1 MPKKQKQTKRMPAN
15 DLVRTSRKSEIEL
28 KEDELNRVIGGTQA
42 DMFLKIEGI
51 KGESQ
56 D

>member
-1 MPKKQKQTKRMPAN
+1 MA
-15 DLVRTSRKSEIEL
+15 V
-28 KEDELNRVIGGTQA
+28 

-56 D
+56 DDKHKGEIDIIS